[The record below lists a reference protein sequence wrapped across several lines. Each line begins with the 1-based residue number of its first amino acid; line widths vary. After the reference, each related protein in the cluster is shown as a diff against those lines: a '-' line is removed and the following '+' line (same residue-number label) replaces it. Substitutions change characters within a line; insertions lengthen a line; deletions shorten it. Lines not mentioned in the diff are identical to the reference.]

1 MTFSLTKEIAAIAS
15 VQLDKFIEKFE
26 NGSILMITAENEAPK
41 IEEQNSKLF
50 EQLNKRVPS
59 TVKIVKQVRRTSHY
73 K

>member
-15 VQLDKFIEKFE
+15 VQLDKFIEKFK

>member
-1 MTFSLTKEIAAIAS
+1 MTFSLTKEIATTAS
-15 VQLDKFIEKFE
+15 VQLDKFIEKFK